1 MDVIVVGGGPA
12 GSAAAIWA
20 ARLNLRV
27 RLMERS
33 AFPRHRPGET
43 LHPGVESIFRQLG
56 VTERVSAASGLRHEG
71 HEVTWAGH
79 TTFERF
85 GADAAGAWTGYQVA
99 REDLDAILLARARE
113 LGVDVIQPEAALEP
127 IVRDGRVVGVR
138 GCRAMEA
145 RYVVDAAGGRGWLA
159 RQLQLPFAV
168 ASPPLRAYY
177 GYCQADGDEH
187 DAAPSMTGDGEGW
200 TWTAQ
205 VAPRRFHWTR
215 LAFESGAK
223 PSVPPFRF
231 AKHRPLGRARGAD
244 VTWRQ
249 VPECAGGGYFV
260 AGDAAAVVDPAAS
273 HGVLRA
279 LMSGMMAAHA
289 VARIVDGP
297 VEERD
302 AVDEYR
308 GWIGMWFEHDVARL
322 SELYRQL
329 DPGPA
334 WLYKQ
339 SSEEELLW
347 QRP

>member
-1 MDVIVVGGGPA
+1 MDLIVVGGGPA

-20 ARLNLRV
+20 ARLGLRV
-27 RLMERS
+27 RLMERC

-43 LHPGVESIFRQLG
+43 LHPGVEPIFSQLG

-71 HEVTWAGH
+71 HEVTWAGR

-85 GADAAGAWTGYQVA
+85 GADAAGAWTGYQVE
-99 REDLDAILLARARE
+99 REVLDAILLARARE
-113 LGVDVIQPEAALEP
+113 LGVDVVQPEAALEP
-127 IVRDGRVVGVR
+127 IVHGGRVVGVR
-138 GCRAMEA
+138 GRRASEA

-159 RQLQLPFAV
+159 RHLQLPFAV

-177 GYCQADGDEH
+177 GYCEGDGDEQ
-187 DAAPSMTGDGEGW
+187 DAAPCMTADGEGW

-205 VAPRRFHWTR
+205 VAPRRFNWTR
-215 LAFESGAK
+215 LSFAPGAK
-223 PSVPPFRF
+223 PTGPPLRL
-231 AKHRPLGRARGAD
+231 AGHRQLSRARGAD

-249 VPECAGGGYFV
+249 VPACAGEGYFA

-279 LMSGMMAAHA
+279 LMSGMMVAHA
-289 VARIVDGP
+289 IARIVGGS
-297 VEERD
+297 VAERD
-302 AVDEYR
+302 AVEDYHA
-308 GWIGMWFEHDVARL
+308 WIGLWFAHDVARL

-334 WLYKQ
+334 WLHKQ
-339 SSEEELLW
+339 SPGGLAW
-347 QRP
+347 PRR